1 MNLSRIAA
9 PGSAKSRM
17 IYHED
22 LENLHVGTMDKHCY
36 FIPFAKGEDPF
47 ADREKSGRFQL
58 LNGDW
63 KFRYFDSVIDLED
76 DFVGIGTD
84 NTIPVPSNW
93 QLHGYD
99 VPQYTNVVYP
109 ITFEPPFVPDEDPV
123 GVYSREYDHVADG
136 MDRILVFEGVDS
148 CMYLYVNNDFVGY
161 SQVSHCTS
169 EFDITPFLKEGSNL
183 ITVAVLKWCDGTY
196 LEDQD
201 KFRLSGIFRDVY
213 VLSRPKKRLTDYRI
227 TTQTDTVSSSAVLSF
242 TAEGADAHVTLYTPE
257 GEVFCEADA
266 PEGKTV
272 ELSVRDVR
280 FWSAESPVLYPF
292 KIEAE
297 GEVIGEQAGFRKI
310 EIVNGVVKVNDV
322 PVKFR
327 GVNRH
332 DSYPDTGYYCTTEQM
347 LKDIRLM
354 KQHNINAVRTSHYP
368 NSPKFCQLCDRMG
381 LYVIDEG
388 DLETHGCVEVYNDF
402 KWSANNGYN
411 GIALIASDDRFR
423 KAIVDRAESLV
434 KRDVNRPCVLFW
446 SLGNESGYGT
456 NMKAAGELVKELDS
470 TRLLHYESLHHLDDT
485 SNAVLDV
492 ISQMYTS
499 TEDMQKYLENKDE
512 HRPFILCEYCHAMGN
527 GPGDLEDYHN
537 AFHSSERF
545 CGGFIWEWCDH
556 GFIQGTAPDGKV
568 KYGYGGDFG
577 ERHNDNNFCMDALVY
592 PDRTPHTGLL
602 EAKQVYRPVRITKG
616 EGKYEFIFRSLLEHV
631 SASDILDCHY
641 EVEYDG
647 GKKDGKDISFDL
659 KALGEC
665 SISIPELSEFD
676 GKEAYIRF
684 IFTYRNDTDF
694 CDKGYEACFDQ
705 VRIGNLTGENNEG
718 VVCESAT
725 GNRESAV
732 CDAVGEGY
740 SGVKAE
746 LLVAEEPL
754 SVRVTAGSVTYTFSK
769 RRSQIVSILKD
780 GRELL
785 EKPLE
790 FNFFRAPTD
799 NDNSRGDW
807 YRAHLNDY
815 IIKGYDVSV
824 TVTGS
829 KAVITQKQSF
839 GWSMYQPFAVM
850 DVTYT
855 FSAEGLD
862 IHSELEAGNKL
873 KFLPRF
879 GLRMFLNRSFDK
891 VSYYGYGPYESYI
904 DKHRADYL
912 GNFEALVDS
921 MHEDYIKPQ
930 ENSSHYGCRHVTIT
944 DGNVR
949 ITFRNKDGLSFNA
962 SEYTQEELAAK
973 KHNYEL
979 ERSGFTVFCADAYM
993 AGVGSN
999 SCGPQL
1005 KECYRV
1011 PLPKLTADFHMTVI

>member
-9 PGSAKSRM
+9 AGSPKSRM

-47 ADREKSGRFQL
+47 SDREQSGRFEL

-63 KFRYFDSVIDLED
+63 KFRYFDSVVDLED
-76 DFVGIGTD
+76 DFIGIETD

-99 VPQYTNVVYP
+99 VAQYTNVVYP
-109 ITFEPPFVPDEDPV
+109 IPFEPPFVPDEDPV
-123 GVYSREYDHVADG
+123 GIYSREYDYSADG

-148 CMYLYVNNDFVGY
+148 CMYLFVNDAFAGY

-169 EFDITPFLKEGSNL
+169 EFDITPFLREGRNL

-201 KFRLSGIFRDVY
+201 KIRLSGIFRDVY
-213 VLSRPKKRLTDYRI
+213 VLSRPVERIADYRI
-227 TTQTDTVSSSAVLSF
+227 VTGIDTKRSSAVLSF
-242 TAEGADAHVTLYTPE
+242 TPQGADAHVTLSDPD
-257 GEVFCEADA
+257 GKVLCEADA
-266 PEGKTV
+266 QSGKTADLKV
-272 ELSVRDVR
+272 SDVLL
-280 FWSAESPVLYPF
+280 WSAESPVLYSL
-292 KIEAE
+292 KIETE
-297 GEVIGEQAGFRKI
+297 GEVIGEQVGFRKI
-310 EIVNGVVKVNDV
+310 EIVKGVVKINDV

-332 DSYPDTGYYCTTEQM
+332 DSYPDTGYYCTNEQM
-347 LKDIRLM
+347 LMDLRLM

-368 NSPKFCQLCDRMG
+368 DSPKFYQLCDRIG

-388 DLETHGCVEVYNDF
+388 DMESHGCVEVYNDF
-402 KWSANNGYN
+402 KWSADNAYN

-423 KAIVDRAESLV
+423 KAILDRSESLV

-456 NMKAAGELVKELDS
+456 NMKAAGELVKKLDT

-492 ISQMYTS
+492 ISEMYTS
-499 TEDMQKYLENKDE
+499 TEDMQKYLKKKGE

-556 GFIQGTAPDGKV
+556 GIIQGKTADGKV

-602 EAKQVYRPVRITKG
+602 EAKQVYRPVRVLKVK
-616 EGKYEFIFRSLLEHV
+616 GKYEFIFRNLLEHV
-631 SASDILDCHY
+631 NASDILDCHY

-647 GKKDGKDISFDL
+647 GKKDGTDITYSL
-659 KALGEC
+659 KPLGEC
-665 SISIPELSEFD
+665 IVKLPELAEYE
-676 GKEAYIRF
+676 GTEAYIRF
-684 IFTYRNDTDF
+684 IFTYKNDTQF

-705 VRIGNLTGENNEG
+705 VMI
-718 VVCESAT
+718 
-725 GNRESAV
+725 
-732 CDAVGEGY
+732 GEGGKEEK
-740 SGVKAE
+740 SHSDAAAVPE
-746 LLVAEEPL
+746 VNEEPL
-754 SVRVTAGSVTYTFSK
+754 EVKITAGPVVYTFSK
-769 RRSQIVSILKD
+769 RRSQITSIVSK

-785 EKPLE
+785 EKPME

-799 NDNSRGDW
+799 NDNSREDW

-815 IIKGYDVSV
+815 IIKGYDTEV
-824 TVTGS
+824 TVEG
-829 KAVITQKQSF
+829 KQAVIKQKQSF
-839 GWSMYQPFAVM
+839 GWSMYQPFAVI
-850 DVTYT
+850 DVIYT
-855 FSAEGLD
+855 FSSEGLD
-862 IHSELEAGNKL
+862 IHCELEASNKL

-879 GLRMFLNRSFDK
+879 GIRMFLDRSFDK
-891 VSYYGYGPYESYI
+891 VSYYGYGPFESYI

-912 GNFEALVDS
+912 GNFEDTVEN
-921 MHEDYIKPQ
+921 MYEDYIKPQ
-930 ENSSHYGCRHVTIT
+930 ENSSHYGCRHVTVS
-944 DGNVR
+944 GSSAGV
-949 ITFRNKDGLSFNA
+949 TFWDDKGLSFNA
-962 SEYTQEELAAK
+962 SEYTQEELSSK
-973 KHNYEL
+973 RHNYEL
-979 ERSGFTVFCADAYM
+979 ERSGYTVLCIDAYM

-1011 PLPKLTADFHMTVI
+1011 PLPKLTADFHMSLE

>member
-9 PGSAKSRM
+9 AGSPKSRM

-22 LENLHVGTMDKHCY
+22 LESLHVGTMDKHCY

-47 ADREKSGRFQL
+47 SDREKSGRFEL

-63 KFRYFDSVIDLED
+63 KFRYFDSVVDLED
-76 DFVGIGTD
+76 DFIGIETD

-99 VPQYTNVVYP
+99 VAQYTNVVYP
-109 ITFEPPFVPDEDPV
+109 IPFEPPFVPDENPV
-123 GVYSREYDHVADG
+123 GIYSREYDYSADG

-148 CMYLYVNNDFVGY
+148 CMYLFVNDAFAGY

-169 EFDITPFLKEGSNL
+169 EFDITPFLKEGRNL

-201 KFRLSGIFRDVY
+201 KIRLSGIFRDVY
-213 VLSRPKKRLTDYRI
+213 VLSRPVERIADYRI
-227 TTQTDTVSSSAVLSF
+227 VTGIDTKRTSAVLSF
-242 TAEGADAHVTLYTPE
+242 TPQGADAHVTLSDPD
-257 GEVFCEADA
+257 GKVLCEADA
-266 PEGKTV
+266 PNGKTADLKV
-272 ELSVRDVR
+272 SDVLL
-280 FWSAESPVLYPF
+280 WSAESPVLYSL
-292 KIEAE
+292 KIETE
-297 GEVIGEQAGFRKI
+297 GEVIGEQVGFRKI
-310 EIVNGVVKVNDV
+310 EIVKGVVKINDV

-332 DSYPDTGYYCTTEQM
+332 DSYPDTGYYCTNEQM
-347 LKDIRLM
+347 LMDLRLM

-368 NSPKFCQLCDRMG
+368 DSPKFYQLCDRIG

-388 DLETHGCVEVYNDF
+388 DMESHGCVEVYNDF
-402 KWSANNGYN
+402 KWSAGNGYN

-423 KAIVDRAESLV
+423 KAIVDRSESLV
-434 KRDVNRPCVLFW
+434 KRDINRPCVLLW

-456 NMKAAGELVKELDS
+456 NMKAAGELVKKLDS

-492 ISQMYTS
+492 ISEMYTS
-499 TEDMQKYLENKDE
+499 TEDMQKYLKKKGE

-556 GFIQGTAPDGKV
+556 GIIQGKTADGKV

-602 EAKQVYRPVRITKG
+602 EAKQVYRPVRVSKG
-616 EGKYEFIFRSLLEHV
+616 KGKNEFIFRNLLEHV
-631 SASDILDCHY
+631 NASDILDCHY

-647 GKKDGKDISFDL
+647 GKKDGTDITYSL
-659 KALGEC
+659 KPLGEC
-665 SISIPELSEFD
+665 IVKLPELAEYE
-676 GKEAYIRF
+676 GTEAYIRF
-684 IFTYRNDTDF
+684 IFTYKNDTQF

-705 VRIGNLTGENNEG
+705 VMI
-718 VVCESAT
+718 
-725 GNRESAV
+725 
-732 CDAVGEGY
+732 GEGGKEEK
-740 SGVKAE
+740 SHSDAAAE
-746 LLVAEEPL
+746 PEVNEEPL
-754 SVRVTAGSVTYTFSK
+754 EVKITAGPVVYTFSK
-769 RRSQIVSILKD
+769 RRSQITSIVSK

-785 EKPLE
+785 EKPME

-799 NDNSRGDW
+799 NDNSREDW

-815 IIKGYDVSV
+815 IIKGYDTEV
-824 TVTGS
+824 TVEG
-829 KAVITQKQSF
+829 KQAVIKQKQSF
-839 GWSMYQPFAVM
+839 GWSMYQPFAVI
-850 DVTYT
+850 DVIYT
-855 FSAEGLD
+855 FSSEGLD
-862 IHSELEAGNKL
+862 IHCELEASNKL

-879 GLRMFLNRSFDK
+879 GIRMFLDRSFDK
-891 VSYYGYGPYESYI
+891 VSYYGYGPFESYI

-912 GNFEALVDS
+912 GNFEDTVEN
-921 MHEDYIKPQ
+921 MYEDYIKPQ
-930 ENSSHYGCRHVTIT
+930 ENSSHYGCRHVTVSDGSSGVRFT
-944 DGNVR
+944 DD
-949 ITFRNKDGLSFNA
+949 KGLSFNV
-962 SEYTQEELAAK
+962 SEYTQEELSSK
-973 KHNYEL
+973 RHNYEL
-979 ERSGFTVFCADAYM
+979 ERSGYTVLCVDAYM

-1011 PLPKLTADFHMTVI
+1011 PLPELTADFHMSLE

>member
-227 TTQTDTVSSSAVLSF
+227 TTQTDTVSSSASLSF

-280 FWSAESPVLYPF
+280 FWSAESPTLYPL

-297 GEVIGEQAGFRKI
+297 GEVIGEQTGFRKI

-402 KWSANNGYN
+402 KWSAGNGYN

-499 TEDMQKYLENKDE
+499 TEDMQKYLENYVNSNICK
-512 HRPFILCEYCHAMGN
+512 PFIMVMPWVTSAKTFELNMTTQQNVFDIFFGFKFKEFIDSINKKYGNFISNGAENFSLENYVGKKEETAKKLLEELGLKVECEYEFSDTYEFGVVTKTSIKAGTLVNTGDNIVLYISRGKETKETTVPKILGLTMQKANELLSLNALKPGN
-527 GPGDLEDYHN
+527 VTYAYSKEYKEGEVMTQ
-537 AFHSSERF
+537 S
-545 CGGFIWEWCDH
+545 
-556 GFIQGTAPDGKV
+556 V
-568 KYGYGGDFG
+568 K
-577 ERHNDNNFCMDALVY
+577 
-592 PDRTPHTGLL
+592 
-602 EAKQVYRPVRITKG
+602 
-616 EGKYEFIFRSLLEHV
+616 EGK
-631 SASDILDCHY
+631 
-641 EVEYDG
+641 
-647 GKKDGKDISFDL
+647 
-659 KALGEC
+659 
-665 SISIPELSEFD
+665 
-676 GKEAYIRF
+676 
-684 IFTYRNDTDF
+684 
-694 CDKGYEACFDQ
+694 Q
-705 VRIGNLTGENNEG
+705 
-718 VVCESAT
+718 
-725 GNRESAV
+725 
-732 CDAVGEGY
+732 
-740 SGVKAE
+740 
-746 LLVAEEPL
+746 
-754 SVRVTAGSVTYTFSK
+754 
-769 RRSQIVSILKD
+769 
-780 GRELL
+780 
-785 EKPLE
+785 
-790 FNFFRAPTD
+790 
-799 NDNSRGDW
+799 
-807 YRAHLNDY
+807 
-815 IIKGYDVSV
+815 
-824 TVTGS
+824 
-829 KAVITQKQSF
+829 
-839 GWSMYQPFAVM
+839 
-850 DVTYT
+850 
-855 FSAEGLD
+855 
-862 IHSELEAGNKL
+862 
-873 KFLPRF
+873 
-879 GLRMFLNRSFDK
+879 
-891 VSYYGYGPYESYI
+891 
-904 DKHRADYL
+904 
-912 GNFEALVDS
+912 
-921 MHEDYIKPQ
+921 
-930 ENSSHYGCRHVTIT
+930 
-944 DGNVR
+944 
-949 ITFRNKDGLSFNA
+949 
-962 SEYTQEELAAK
+962 
-973 KHNYEL
+973 
-979 ERSGFTVFCADAYM
+979 
-993 AGVGSN
+993 
-999 SCGPQL
+999 
-1005 KECYRV
+1005 
-1011 PLPKLTADFHMTVI
+1011 